1 MRVLAVALLLVA
13 SACGNGDS
21 ESRPQPQPP
30 SAVGAPTRDG
40 GLSVAEAKA
49 SELTGPL
56 LVRGYVIETDG
67 GHRLCDAIL
76 ESDPPQC
83 GEPSLRVEGVAAA
96 DLRALFDRRE
106 QVSLLGDLRGDTIVV
121 ADTAQG

>member
-13 SACGNGDS
+13 AACGDGDS

-30 SAVGAPTRDG
+30 SALGAPTRDG

-49 SELTGPL
+49 SALTGPL
-56 LVRGYVIETDG
+56 MVRGYVIETNDRY
-67 GHRLCDAIL
+67 RLCDALL
-76 ESDPPQC
+76 ESEPPQC
-83 GEPSLRVEGVAAA
+83 GEPSLRIEGIAAA
-96 DLRALFDRRE
+96 DLRALFERRE